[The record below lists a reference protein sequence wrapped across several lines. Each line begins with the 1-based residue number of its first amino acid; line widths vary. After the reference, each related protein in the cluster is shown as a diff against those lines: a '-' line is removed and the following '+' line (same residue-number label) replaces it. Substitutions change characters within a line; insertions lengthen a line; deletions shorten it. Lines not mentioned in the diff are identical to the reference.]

1 MVQIFEVLM
10 ICERC
15 GVCTAVSGL
24 GMVNVRVTVV
34 MVAMVA
40 TEVSVWGGVSASADV
55 GVGKWCIE
63 LNAEKRRSE
72 VAETM

>member
-40 TEVSVWGGVSASADV
+40 TEVSVWGGASADV
-55 GVGKWCIE
+55 RVGKWCIE

>member
-10 ICERC
+10 TVR

-24 GMVNVRVTVV
+24 GMVDVCVTVV

-40 TEVSVWGGVSASADV
+40 TEVSVWGGASADV

>member
-1 MVQIFEVLM
+1 MVKFFFEVLM
-10 ICERC
+10 IVR
-15 GVCTAVSGL
+15 GACTAVLGLGRL

-40 TEVSVWGGVSASADV
+40 TEVCVWGGASADV
-55 GVGKWCIE
+55 EVGKWCIE
-63 LNAEKRRSE
+63 LNTEKRRSE

>member
-1 MVQIFEVLM
+1 MLWFNCFEVLV
-10 ICERC
+10 IVR
-15 GVCTAVSGL
+15 GVCTAGSGL
-24 GMVNVRVTVV
+24 GMVNVSVTVV

-40 TEVSVWGGVSASADV
+40 TEVCVEV
-55 GVGKWCIE
+55 GEWCIE

>member
-1 MVQIFEVLM
+1 MVD
-10 ICERC
+10 
-15 GVCTAVSGL
+15 VC
-24 GMVNVRVTVV
+24 VTVV

-40 TEVSVWGGVSASADV
+40 TEVSVWGGASADV